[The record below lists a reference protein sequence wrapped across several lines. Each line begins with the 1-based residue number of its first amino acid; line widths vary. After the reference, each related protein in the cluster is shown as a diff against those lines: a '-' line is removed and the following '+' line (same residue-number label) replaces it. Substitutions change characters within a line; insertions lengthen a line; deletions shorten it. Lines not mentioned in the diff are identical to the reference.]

1 MKLISIASGKGG
13 VGKTTLACNLSVA
26 LAEQNKKV
34 LIIDGDLGMANV
46 DIFFGVR
53 PQYTIEDLIKG
64 VSMAESIT
72 PALKNID
79 ILAGGSG
86 LYNLTQINSFQRR
99 EIMNQVSELKFKY
112 DYALIDTAPG
122 LHDYVLHLNS
132 VADQCIILI
141 TQDPSSFA
149 DAYALIKVLYQ
160 KYKTQNFKV
169 VCNLIEDIKG
179 ESLFVRFSEVVEKFL
194 PVRLSYLGSL
204 PQDPQLKKIQQMQ
217 RLILRQD
224 SQQDLKIP
232 SVKIFRQFALDII
245 DEPICTSF
253 AGSLSKGLE
262 GIFSQ
267 LVTGH
272 A

>member
-1 MKLISIASGKGG
+1 MKLISITSGKGG
-13 VGKTTLACNLSVA
+13 VGKTTLTCNLAVA
-26 LAEQNKKV
+26 LAELNQKV

-53 PQYTIEDLIKG
+53 PKYTIEDLVKG
-64 VSMAESIT
+64 ISIGECVT
-72 PALKNID
+72 PALNRID
-79 ILAGGSG
+79 VLAGGSG
-86 LYNLTQINSFQRR
+86 LYHLTQMNAFQRR
-99 EIMNQVSELKFKY
+99 EMMNQVSELKFKY

-132 VADQCIILI
+132 VADQCLVVL

-149 DAYALIKVLYQ
+149 DAYALIKVLQQ

-169 VCNLIEDIKG
+169 VCNLIEGHYG

-204 PQDPQLKKIQQMQ
+204 PLDIQLKKIQQMQ
-217 RLILRQD
+217 RLALRHD
-224 SQQDLKIP
+224 SEIP
-232 SVKIFRQFALDII
+232 TAKIFRQFAVDLI
-245 DEPICTSF
+245 DEPVCTDLT
-253 AGSLSKGLE
+253 ASLSKGLE
-262 GIFSQ
+262 GIFSP
-267 LVTGH
+267 VAGH

>member
-13 VGKTTLACNLSVA
+13 VGKTTLTCNLAVA
-26 LAEQNKKV
+26 LAEKNQKV
-34 LIIDGDLGMANV
+34 LIVDGDLGMANV

-53 PQYTIEDLIKG
+53 PKHTIEDLING
-64 VSMAESIT
+64 IPVHECVTS
-72 PALKNID
+72 ALKNID

-86 LYNLTQINSFQRR
+86 LYNLTQMSAFQRR
-99 EIMNQVSELKFKY
+99 EMMNQVSELKFKY

-132 VADQCIILI
+132 VADQCVVVI

-149 DAYALIKVLYQ
+149 DAYALIKVLHQ

-169 VCNLIEDIKG
+169 VCNLIDETSG
-179 ESLFVRFSEVVEKFL
+179 GSLFVRFSDVVEKFL

-204 PQDPQLKKIQQMQ
+204 PQDLQLKKMQQMQ

-224 SQQDLKIP
+224 PEIP
-232 SVKIFRQFALDII
+232 SAAIFRTLA
-245 DEPICTSF
+245 TSLISDF
-253 AGSLSKGLE
+253 GQPSNSQSLSKGLE
-262 GIFSQ
+262 GIFSP
-267 LVTGH
+267 VPGH